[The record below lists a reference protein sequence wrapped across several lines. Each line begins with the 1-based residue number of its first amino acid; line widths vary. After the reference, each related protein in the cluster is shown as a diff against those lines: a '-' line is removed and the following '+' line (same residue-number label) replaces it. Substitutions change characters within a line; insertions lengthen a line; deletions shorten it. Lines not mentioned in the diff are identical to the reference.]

1 MSWILSSTHCQ
12 LCWAQAQCSSW
23 PAVGH
28 VWPYEHGNSSPKEY
42 ALERFIDTQP
52 ARCSS
57 KRGRLLFIWCAGAST
72 SPLQLLAKGGG
83 GYISKDSWCMFSHMA
98 LHFRLF
104 WQPNMIQQP
113 IAGLRLSFGRTTKD
127 KQAVCRATA
136 KLVQLALQKNARM
149 LLKLKKK
156 RNTFKRLWEMGL
168 SPCLLHFTS
177 LQHLQP

>member
-1 MSWILSSTHCQ
+1 MWDPQTAELSPWREGLVQSCQAPNARFAGQRLSAVPGELLAMSDPMSMGIPAPKNMHWKGLS
-12 LCWAQAQCSSW
+12 
-23 PAVGH
+23 
-28 VWPYEHGNSSPKEY
+28 
-42 ALERFIDTQP
+42 TQP
-52 ARCSS
+52 TRCSS

-113 IAGLRLSFGRTTKD
+113 ISGLRLSFGRTTKD

-136 KLVQLALQKNARM
+136 KLVQLAL
-149 LLKLKKK
+149 
-156 RNTFKRLWEMGL
+156 
-168 SPCLLHFTS
+168 
-177 LQHLQP
+177 